1 MALEYGQ
8 QEIIRLMY
16 DLQARKLVV
25 VFRQDIIEDG
35 VVITQTFPQIV
46 SRDEDFD
53 IILERLLPK
62 ASVRSQLETEALAIA
77 REEKQLKIQKAKVR
91 RLINEYKSRD

>member
-77 REEKQLKIQKAKVR
+77 REEKQLKIQKVR